1 VEENDSLPGTVSILP
16 RSKHLITA
24 VPLARAAA
32 AGMEGIVHSSWGVRL
47 AGFWGLSPGGF
58 GFVES
63 QTVFGDTQH
72 GVASLGVVSQASF
85 RNPHHGYL
93 P

>member
-63 QTVFGDTQH
+63 QIVFGGTQR
-72 GVASLGVVSQASF
+72 GIASLRIVSKASF
-85 RNPHHGYL
+85 RNPHYRYL
-93 P
+93 L